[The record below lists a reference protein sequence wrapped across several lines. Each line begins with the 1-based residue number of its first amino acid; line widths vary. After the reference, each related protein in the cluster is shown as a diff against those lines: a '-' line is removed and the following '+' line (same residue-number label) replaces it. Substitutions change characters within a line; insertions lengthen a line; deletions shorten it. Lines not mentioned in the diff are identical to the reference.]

1 MLLGLKKYMELELF
15 HMKVGKGILVGTA
28 WWWLQSEG
36 FKCTLH
42 KKAIYYDGHD
52 QEDVIKDH
60 QEWFLPAMAEYR
72 EKLVEY
78 KMGKC
83 D

>member
-1 MLLGLKKYMELELF
+1 
-15 HMKVGKGILVGTA
+15 MKVGKGISVSTA
-28 WWWLQSEG
+28 QQWLQSEG
-36 FKCTLH
+36 FKYTLL

-72 EKLVEY
+72 E
-78 KMGKC
+78 
-83 D
+83 